1 MFESISKGEARM
13 AKKTDRRD
21 FLKAGLAA
29 TAVLAVN
36 GPRAVLGADADAPS
50 RLPDIV
56 ISRGK
61 DPAVNARAAVE
72 GLGGMKRFVK
82 PGNKVVIKPNMSFAS
97 GPERASNT
105 NPLVVREVALMC
117 IEAGA
122 ASVAVLDNV
131 LNSPKDCLKMSKIP
145 ELLKDVPNT
154 IVSVVQNK
162 RFFREVPVTHGK
174 ELKSMMAVSDVL
186 DADVLI
192 AVPVGKSHSAA
203 GVSLGM
209 KGMMGLIHDRLSFHG
224 RYHLHE
230 AIVDMVT
237 VLKPQLTVI
246 DGTRILSTG
255 GPGGP
260 GKVIPL
266 DLVLASPD
274 VVAADAQ
281 MVALGTWYDKKIQ
294 PHQVRHIR
302 IAAERGL
309 GVMDLE
315 KLHVK
320 NVES

>member
-1 MFESISKGEARM
+1 
-13 AKKTDRRD
+13 
-21 FLKAGLAA
+21 
-29 TAVLAVN
+29 
-36 GPRAVLGADADAPS
+36 
-50 RLPDIV
+50 
-56 ISRGK
+56 
-61 DPAVNARAAVE
+61 
-72 GLGGMKRFVK
+72 MKRFVK